1 VTGTSTAAARRHYGR
16 LAAPDTTSAFTGTSV
31 LCLPIGSCEQHGPHL
46 PLNTDTVVAEAFT
59 ELLVERYGERHD
71 LWALP
76 VMPYGIS
83 PEHAWA
89 PGTVTLRAATFL
101 SLLDEVV
108 REYTR
113 ATPARHFVIVN
124 GHGGNRGILEAA
136 VHELRLAHR
145 VAVCVIHPS
154 ALSPVRTEGAG
165 PEVHAG
171 VRETS
176 LMLALAPEDVHLDRL
191 PADGFPGSHRPET
204 TRRIVFDRGASWP
217 WSSGDAAI
225 AAHGVVGGDPRSAS
239 AHHGRS
245 ILAGALDAAADV
257 LEQLA
262 THRP

>member
-1 VTGTSTAAARRHYGR
+1 MTGTATAVARRRYGR
-16 LAAPDTTSAFTGTSV
+16 LTAPDTTSALTKTSV

-46 PLNTDTVVAEAFT
+46 PLDTDTVIAEAFT

-76 VMPYGIS
+76 AMPYGLS
-83 PEHAWA
+83 PEHLWA

-113 ATPARHFVIVN
+113 ATSAGHLVIVN
-124 GHGGNRGILEAA
+124 GHGGNRGVLETA
-136 VHELRLAHR
+136 VHELRLAYG
-145 VAVCVIHPS
+145 VVVCVIHPS
-154 ALSPVRTEGAG
+154 ALSPVRTEGRG

-191 PADGFPGSHRPET
+191 PADGSLGSQGPET
-204 TRRIVFDRGASWP
+204 TQGIVFDRGVTWP
-217 WSSGDAAI
+217 WSSGDATV
-225 AAHGVVGGDPRSAS
+225 AAHGVIGGDPRSAS

-245 ILAGALDAAADV
+245 VLAGALEAAAEV
-257 LEQLA
+257 LEQLT